1 MIKRKWLLWAILPL
15 ISFACNTN
23 GANELD
29 KILFLQNLP
38 QSNYNVDI
46 TEMRWTAHADSI
58 YLPFRIV
65 DRRSNEKDFWGEL
78 STNEISIIND
88 NIAIEAVRALTT
100 GERIIPDNILVSLL
114 IDRSINPEDIP
125 SVQAAVKHFVD
136 NLPENTVYISFFDDR
151 IGESRRITSQT
162 FDSFNSEFVAVPGR
176 KAIFNA
182 ALLKFK
188 ELSGENILS
197 VDDNFA
203 LKAQNDS
210 IKKYLV
216 LLTDGRVNAND
227 ANTSDEVQAFTE
239 SIVSIDSDSNN
250 RNLIEIHAIRYGEE
264 NPIIDSNLSYLS
276 RDIRR
281 NDMKGGFY
289 AAEPE
294 SIIDRLTEISDRMAP
309 DYEMLLVNKLPGRI
323 YAGENRALF
332 IQIEKDG
339 KRAMGVRRYVIG
351 TPANPIVTGAESI
364 QQRVFL
370 GVGGGVIILLIAF
383 FIIQIVIPFLVFKMS
398 NFDKKYVI
406 TYQSEGEDRVER
418 CSSCLDDLL
427 DGESVVV
434 RCRHKMHRYCW
445 VENGYKCAEYGQN
458 CKDGKQFYFDKDNPF
473 SSVNSPYFMKWALF
487 GLLGGLVSWVVY
499 QLVIFHNPFLFETIT
514 TKLLNVFYFGDPDNL
529 QMADY
534 LLSYISKVGPLLL
547 VGLLLGFI
555 LTALFAFV
563 NEYRRKSIGVLGEIF
578 LRSIIGS
585 LFGFI
590 SFLIGSIIIIVCKA
604 NGNNVWIDWIPWL
617 LFGGSLGLCLAYKTT
632 IAWKHAL
639 LGGIISGL
647 LSFIILFSSTWFGS
661 YAVLFSF
668 MLYSAGLG
676 ISIVTVHYVA
686 QKYFLKYTEGTKTG
700 EIAIHKWMSMSGG
713 SNDVTIGKSKD
724 CIIQMNWDNNAVVKD
739 VHAKLFIDKKTKIPY
754 LKALEE
760 NLMHNGNAVRKDNEI
775 PLKNGLSFKIGNT
788 EFQYIEKS

>member
-1 MIKRKWLLWAILPL
+1 MNKKWLLWALLPL
-15 ISFACNTN
+15 LLFACTTN
-23 GANELD
+23 EANELD
-29 KILFLQNLP
+29 KMLFLQNLP
-38 QSNYNVDI
+38 QSSHDVDV
-46 TEMRWTAHADSI
+46 TEMHRTTYADSI
-58 YLPFRIV
+58 YLQFKIM
-65 DRRSNEKDFWGEL
+65 DKRSNEKDFWGEL
-78 STNEISIIND
+78 SANEISVIND
-88 NIAIEAVRALTT
+88 NISIEAVRALTI

-114 IDRSINPEDIP
+114 IDRSISPADIP
-125 SVQAAVKHFVD
+125 NVQAAVKHFVD
-136 NLPENTVYISFFDDR
+136 NLPENAVYISFFDDR
-151 IGESRRITSQT
+151 TGESRRITSQT
-162 FDSFNSEFVAVPGR
+162 FDSFGSEFAAVSGR
-176 KAIFNA
+176 KAIFES

-188 ELSGENILS
+188 ELSLENILS
-197 VDDNFA
+197 VDDNFV

-227 ANTSDEVQAFTE
+227 ANTSNDVQAFTE
-239 SIVSIDSDSNN
+239 FIVSKDGDSNN

-281 NDMKGGFY
+281 NDMKGSFY

-309 DYEMLLVNKLPGRI
+309 DYELLLVNKLPGRI
-323 YAGENRALF
+323 YAGENRAFF

-339 KRAMGVRRYVIG
+339 KEATGVRRYVIG

-364 QQRVFL
+364 QKRVFL

-383 FIIQIVIPFLVFKMS
+383 FVIQILVPLLMFRLS
-398 NFDKKYVI
+398 NFNKKYVI
-406 TYQSEGEDRVER
+406 TYKPEGEDRVER

-427 DGESVVV
+427 EGESVVV
-434 RCRHKMHRYCW
+434 RCRHKMHYHCW

-458 CKDGKQFYFDKDNPF
+458 CKEGKQFYFDKENPF
-473 SSVNSPYFMKWALF
+473 SADNSPYFMKWALF

-499 QLVIFHNPFLFETIT
+499 QLLVFHNPFLFEAVT
-514 TKLLNVFYFGDPDNL
+514 TQLLNVFYFGHSENS

-534 LLSYISKVGPLLL
+534 LLSYTSKMGPLLL

-563 NEYRRKSIGVLGEIF
+563 NEYRRKSIGVLGEIL

-590 SFLIGSIIIIVCKA
+590 SFLIGSIIIILCKA

-647 LSFIILFSSTWFGS
+647 LSFIILFSSKWFGS

-676 ISIVTVHYVA
+676 VSIVTVHYVA
-686 QKYFLKYTEGTKTG
+686 QKYFLKYAKGDKTG

-724 CIIQMNWDNNAVVKD
+724 CIIQMNWDNSAAVKD
-739 VHAKLFIDKKTKIPY
+739 IHAKLFIDKKTKIPY

-760 NLMHNGNAVRKDNEI
+760 NLIHNGNSVKKDNEI
-775 PLKNGLSFKIGNT
+775 PLKNGLSFKIGDT
-788 EFQYIEKS
+788 EFQYIEKI